1 MEGEM
6 TATPEQMLMT
16 AIEVIRQRAEP
27 PDEAKAREPAEWEPD
42 TDELKKS
49 PHMEQIHF
57 AEFSDYILYVSVAKD
72 STLKRMPPGTPKM
85 SWSIYTMPEHE
96 AITGGTAAT
105 VEQGKRFAEIAYR
118 AMYGVV
124 YRGDA

>member
-1 MEGEM
+1 M

-16 AIEVIRQRAEP
+16 AIEVIRKRAEP
-27 PDEAKAREPAEWEPD
+27 PDEAKAREPAEWELD
-42 TDELKKS
+42 TEEMEKN

-57 AEFSDYILYVSVAKD
+57 AEFDDYILFVSVAKD
-72 STLKRMPPGTPKM
+72 STLRRMPPGTPKM
-85 SWSIYTMPEHE
+85 SWSIHTMPGNE

-118 AMYGVV
+118 AMYGIV